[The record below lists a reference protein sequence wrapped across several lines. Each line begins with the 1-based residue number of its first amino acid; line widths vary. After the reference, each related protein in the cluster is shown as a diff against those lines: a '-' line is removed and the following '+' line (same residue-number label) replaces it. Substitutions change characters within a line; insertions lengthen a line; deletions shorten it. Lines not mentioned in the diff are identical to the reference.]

1 MNRSLLTMRSAL
13 ILLLGVLV
21 GLAAGVLT
29 ACSDGGGEAKSV
41 MVGATAFAAA
51 VAFFNSVIDQ
61 TH

>member
-21 GLAAGVLT
+21 GVGAGVLT
-29 ACSDGGGEAKSV
+29 ARADGGGEAKSV

-51 VAFFNSVIDQ
+51 VAFFNSLID
-61 TH
+61 